1 MLKSFVSKINQTNH
15 HIRAKMSVTRK
26 HDTLRNT
33 EIKCRIGSD
42 EEFQKKIE
50 IAKKITSSNGT
61 ILKQDDVFFNC
72 NSGRLKLRY
81 TEVRNQFI
89 FNQNLHNLTFNY
101 YPGIK
106 ISISSVR

>member
-1 MLKSFVSKINQTNH
+1 MIKSFLKKLNLPNQTRN
-15 HIRAKMSVTRK
+15 KMSESTK
-26 HDTLRNT
+26 HNTLRNT

-50 IAKKITSSNGT
+50 IAKNLTSNNGT

-81 TEVRNQFI
+81 TEVRI
-89 FNQNLHNLTFNY
+89 FFLFLQNLKSFLFV
-101 YPGIK
+101 GIK
-106 ISISSVR
+106 SSISSV